1 MKIMMEKAFIYIN
14 PVVGADRMQMLNIFW
29 NQLPI
34 FISTDPRKKI
44 DGRKATDGIIRPR
57 PSKPPE
63 DGFPEALHFYLN
75 HKCPTYTI
83 ETPSEFDLH
92 LRIEAQKAM
101 IQKALSLILDFN

>member
-1 MKIMMEKAFIYIN
+1 MKIMMEKASIYIN
-14 PVVGADRMQMLNIFW
+14 PVVGAGRMPMLNTFW
-29 NQLPI
+29 NQLTNLFPL
-34 FISTDPRKKI
+34 TQGKKI

-101 IQKALSLILDFN
+101 IQKALSIY